1 MKDAASVRDEK
12 DREVDFESA
21 EDKINMLASG
31 EDLQLFALVV
41 EWRPWNDYRIRYNSH
56 SFLSLLLDVLPEV
69 EAIVDGY
76 IKDVTLQCSLLVHHQ
91 EPAKNVKMNC
101 YYQKAIQICT
111 RANAFTCSFFIGVVS
126 ILHRFIMGLALP
138 RRC

>member
-1 MKDAASVRDEK
+1 
-12 DREVDFESA
+12 
-21 EDKINMLASG
+21 MLASG

-41 EWRPWNDYRIRYNSH
+41 EWRPWNYYRIILKGLC
-56 SFLSLLLDVLPEV
+56 FLSLLLGVLPEV
-69 EAIVDGY
+69 EAIVD
-76 IKDVTLQCSLLVHHQ
+76 VLELLEVLQCSRVVHHQ
-91 EPAKNVKMNC
+91 EPAENVKMNC

-111 RANAFTCSFFIGVVS
+111 RANAFGCSFFIGVAS

>member
-1 MKDAASVRDEK
+1 
-12 DREVDFESA
+12 
-21 EDKINMLASG
+21 MLASG

-41 EWRPWNDYRIRYNSH
+41 EWSTWNYYRMGSNSPC
-56 SFLSLLLDVLPEV
+56 FLSLLLGVLLEV

-76 IKDVTLQCSLLVHHQ
+76 IKDVTLQCSRVVHHQ
-91 EPAKNVKMNC
+91 EPAENVKMNC

-111 RANAFTCSFFIGVVS
+111 RANAFTCSFFIPKRG

>member
-12 DREVDFESA
+12 DFEVDSEIA

-41 EWRPWNDYRIRYNSH
+41 EWRPWNDYRIRYNSLG
-56 SFLSLLLDVLPEV
+56 FLSLLLDVLPEV
-69 EAIVDGY
+69 EAIVD
-76 IKDVTLQCSLLVHHQ
+76 VLELLEVLQCSRVVHHE

-111 RANAFTCSFFIGVVS
+111 RANAFTCSFFIGVTS